1 MVHSKEIEKPDRV
14 EEKEVNSYAN
24 ICQEI
29 LSQENFYRTDSSVMV
44 RAGTSKNL
52 FLLLVLVLALSIT
65 MAPFLVNSAFY
76 GDEWPVFRRD
86 PAHTG
91 YTTTK
96 ALTTTPVA
104 NWTKLGGY
112 QGVSS
117 SPAVVDGVV
126 YITAQSLYA
135 LNALTGEARACGR
148 CGLCRWI
155 QREHLCPERFV
166 WKQIVELH
174 GSAASRIRRVQWTPY
189 VSRCC

>member
-1 MVHSKEIEKPDRV
+1 LVHSKEIEKPDRV

-44 RAGTSKNL
+44 RAGMSKNL

-76 GDEWPVFRRD
+76 GDEWPMFRRD

-135 LNALTGEARACGR
+135 LNALTGEARAKFSLPNR
-148 CGLCRWI
+148 GL
-155 QREHLCPERFV
+155 L
-166 WKQIVELH
+166 
-174 GSAASRIRRVQWTPY
+174 
-189 VSRCC
+189 